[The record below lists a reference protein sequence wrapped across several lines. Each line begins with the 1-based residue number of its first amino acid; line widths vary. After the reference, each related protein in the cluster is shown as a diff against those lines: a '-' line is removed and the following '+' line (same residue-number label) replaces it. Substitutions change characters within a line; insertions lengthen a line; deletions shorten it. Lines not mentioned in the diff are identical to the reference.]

1 MAGSPAP
8 SAHGR
13 ALCRVALGAGLMV
26 IPWGFPA
33 RAADPQPYDI
43 AIGHTDV
50 PDLDAALAASSLLVG
65 LREKAPAG
73 PFALVA
79 RAKDDVGRLEQALQ
93 SFGYYQGKV
102 TIAIDRHPLS
112 DLGLADTLE
121 ALPKGTTAH
130 VDIAVAPGALYCLG
144 HIAIDGALPPGFA
157 YPLEIAPGQPA
168 VAATVLDSGTKLLTA
183 LEEDGYA
190 LAKVE
195 TPVATEDVGARAI
208 DVSFKVDT
216 GPRVTIGEI
225 VFKGLHD
232 VHEAFVRRSLTI
244 HTGQLYQPSKI
255 EAARQALLGL
265 GVFSGAAV
273 HGADRLDAA
282 GRMPL
287 IFELQE
293 RPEHAVAFSGAY
305 STDLG
310 LSLSASWSD
319 RNLLGNAEQ
328 LNLSAAGTEL
338 GGTATTGLGYNV
350 TAQFIEPE
358 FMARQNDLE
367 LDLTGIKQ
375 QFIAYDQTAETLA
388 GFLRRKLSVEWKGS
402 GGLSI
407 TEEEIAQEGVNRS
420 YQLLAVPVSATLDST
435 GLTDFLQDPTQG
447 VRANLNLTPTRS
459 FGRSASVFTILSAS
473 ASTYFDL
480 SNNGSSVI
488 ALRALAGSAVGAS
501 QFDLPPDERLYAGGS
516 GTIRGFRYQTVG
528 PLFPDG
534 NPVGGTSL
542 DAATIE
548 LRQRLVGDWGAAFF
562 ADAGQASAQAEP
574 LTGPLRIGAG
584 AGVRYYTPIGP
595 VRLDIAVP
603 VTPIPHGDAFEL
615 YIGLG
620 QAF

>member
-8 SAHGR
+8 SAPGR
-13 ALCRVALGAGLMV
+13 ALCRAAFAVCFLTPLAV
-26 IPWGFPA
+26 PA
-33 RAADPQPYDI
+33 RAADPQPYDVT
-43 AIGHTDV
+43 IGHTDA
-50 PDLDAALAASSLLVG
+50 PDLDNVLAGSSLLVG

-93 SFGYYQGKV
+93 SFGYYQGQV
-102 TIAIDRHPLS
+102 AIEIDHRPLT
-112 DLGLADTLE
+112 DLGLADALE
-121 ALPKGTTAH
+121 ALPKGTTVH
-130 VDIAVAPGALYCLG
+130 VDVAVTQGALYHLR
-144 HIAIDGALPPGFA
+144 HIAIDGTLPPGIA
-157 YPLEIAPGQPA
+157 HPLNIATGQA
-168 VAATVLDSGTKLLTA
+168 AIAATVLDAGAKLLTA
-183 LEEDGYA
+183 LEEHGYA

-195 TPVATEDVGARAI
+195 TPVATEDDGARAI
-208 DVSFKVDT
+208 DISFKVDT
-216 GPRVTIGEI
+216 GPRATIGAI
-225 VFKGLHD
+225 AFKGLHD
-232 VHEAFVRRSLTI
+232 VHEAFARRSLTI
-244 HTGQLYQPSKI
+244 HDGQLYQPSRI
-255 EAARQALLGL
+255 EAARRALLAL
-265 GVFSGAAV
+265 GVFSGVAV
-273 HGADRLDAA
+273 HGADRLDSG

-287 IFELQE
+287 TFEIQE
-293 RPEHAVAFSGAY
+293 RPKHAVALSGAY

-310 LSLSASWSD
+310 LSLSAGWSD

-358 FMARQNDLE
+358 FVARHNDLE

-388 GFLRRKLSVEWKGS
+388 GFLRRRLSAEWKGS
-402 GGLSI
+402 VGLSA
-407 TEEEIAQEGVNRS
+407 TEEQIAQEGVDRS
-420 YQLLAVPVSATLDST
+420 YLLLAVPVSATLDST
-435 GLTDFLQDPTQG
+435 GLTDFLQDPIQG
-447 VRANLNLTPTRS
+447 VRANLNATPTRS
-459 FGRSASVFTILSAS
+459 FGRSASIFTILSAS

-488 ALRALAGSAVGAS
+488 ALRALAGSAIGAS

-516 GTIRGFRYQTVG
+516 GTIRGYRYQTVG
-528 PLFPDG
+528 PLFPDD

-548 LRQRLVGDWGAAFF
+548 LRQRLFGNWGGAFF

-574 LTGPLRIGAG
+574 LTGTLRVGAG